1 MLPVPT
7 PQSYKQGRQGL
18 LDVLV
23 NNSMASPLDR
33 RLAEIKV
40 ERVDEAATNFAA
52 QLSARGFNTR
62 NLGVIGDDKTRAD
75 FKEAGDSNAFAA
87 KDYRDMRREGIDRLL
102 LLRVQSIGTQRGY
115 YGFIPLGAP
124 VALFSTEG
132 QLIDLSNNR
141 ILWDKKILTT
151 MPIVAPWDEEP
162 YYPNL
167 SQAVVTNATN
177 GVASLEHAF
186 FVVTNADTLTAD
198 EMTIP
203 VTTSAPVRAEVRK
216 EAAPAA
222 PLAPSVQAAP
232 IAAQPQATQPQAP
245 VPAAAAPNRPTP
257 APQTIQPVAKMEAP
271 LPAPASAPALPPTA
285 VARPAPA
292 RNDDFKLGTSS
303 WSVERLAKDESCLS
317 DRGAEII
324 SPEGPT
330 EFYRVQC
337 RDGRILQARCELRQC
352 ALQQ

>member
-40 ERVDEAATNFAA
+40 ERVDEAATNFTA
-52 QLSARGFNTR
+52 QLSARGFNTK
-62 NLGVIGDDKTRAD
+62 NLGVIGDDKARAD
-75 FKEAGDSNAFAA
+75 FKDAGDSKAFAA

-132 QLIDLSNNR
+132 QLIDLSNNK
-141 ILWDKKILTT
+141 ILWDKKIITT

-203 VTTSAPVRAEVRK
+203 VTTSAPVKTEVRK

-222 PLAPSVQAAP
+222 PVAPSVQAAP
-232 IAAQPQATQPQAP
+232 IAAQPQVVQPQAP
-245 VPAAAAPNRPTP
+245 APAAANGPAP
-257 APQTIQPVAKMEAP
+257 APQTISQPVAKMAAP
-271 LPAPASAPALPPTA
+271 LPAPVSAPAMPPAA

-292 RNDDFKLGTSS
+292 RNDEFKLGTSS

-317 DRGAEII
+317 DHGAEII
-324 SPEGPT
+324 SPAGPT